1 MQRATLIA
9 VIAGMSLSLSAGPGL
24 AQPQTLA
31 GTASGLAKGATNS
44 KGDSPIGAQGAPV
57 VEILAPS
64 EASRPDFARD
74 ELGDEWDMHNSQ
86 DVDYKDHVKDSSFG
100 PGGWYGE
107 VTQGDVANIVLFAPG
122 GPGNPGG
129 VTSIDTSK
137 YYYFS
142 YDLYVPSDNPED
154 ETNHRIIY
162 LTQWSWF
169 GLIPN
174 TQNCSGSLTYPS
186 YDTWHT
192 YEYDMRSMFLGGS
205 VCGSWN
211 WSGHNVAALAVWPH
225 EQWNTVNSG
234 RGPAYFRYRDIS
246 LKGDNQADISY
257 NIRWCVADDDG
268 DVITTT
274 LYYDTDTV
282 WDSDE
287 VMIASVVTQPV
298 SPGPHRIYLPLI
310 LVRGSSDALACST
323 AGAKQER
330 FTWATSSLPDGNTYF
345 VWFEVTDGT
354 TTIREISTATAPIF
368 IDH

>member
-1 MQRATLIA
+1 MQPATLIA
-9 VIAGMSLSLSAGPGL
+9 VITGMSLLLSASPGL
-24 AQPQTLA
+24 AQPQTLSD
-31 GTASGLAKGATNS
+31 TASGPFEAASNW
-44 KGDSPIGAQGAPV
+44 GDSHNIGTQAAPV

-64 EASRPDFARD
+64 EARRPDFARD

-86 DVDYKDHVKDSSFG
+86 DVDYMDHVKNSSFG

-107 VTQGDVANIVLFAPG
+107 VTQGDVANIALFAPG
-122 GPGNPGG
+122 GPGNPAG

-142 YDLYVPSDNPED
+142 YDLYVPSGNPGD
-154 ETNHRIIY
+154 ATNHRVIY
-162 LTQWSWF
+162 LTQWSWS
-169 GLIPN
+169 GLIPG
-174 TQNCSGSLTYPS
+174 TQNCSGALTYPS

-192 YEYDMRSMFLGGS
+192 YEYDMRSMPLDGS
-205 VCGSWN
+205 ACGSWN

-225 EQWNTVNSG
+225 EQWNSVNSG
-234 RGPAYFRYRDIS
+234 RGPEFFQYRNIS

-257 NIRWCVADDDG
+257 NIRWCVADADG
-268 DVITTT
+268 DVITTS

-298 SPGPHRIYLPLI
+298 SPGPHKIYLPLI
-310 LVRGSSDALACST
+310 HGPSSSNDLACST
-323 AGAKQER
+323 PGAKQER
-330 FTWATSSLPDGNTYF
+330 FTWATSGLPDGNTYF
-345 VWFEVTDGT
+345 VWFEVTDGS
-354 TTIREISTATAPIF
+354 TTIREVSTTTAPIF